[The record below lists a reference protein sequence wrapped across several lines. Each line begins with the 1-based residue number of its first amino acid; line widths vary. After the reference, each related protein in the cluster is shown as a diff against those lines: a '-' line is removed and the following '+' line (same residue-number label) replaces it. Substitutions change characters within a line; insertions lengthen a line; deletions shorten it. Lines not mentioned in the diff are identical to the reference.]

1 MLGLFAR
8 DFGKIF
14 VGEVD
19 NAKLLYLIGTSRLF
33 GLKETMHAAAKGPS
47 SVGKSGLMDSV
58 ALFMPPE
65 SVFRFTS
72 VSEKALIYV
81 KENDLK
87 HKILIMAEAPKD
99 EKQQQFQDL
108 LLRELMSAGRL
119 DYPVPVKEGDR
130 YETITI
136 KIEGP
141 VAFWVSTTKATLNPE
156 NETRLI
162 PLELDDSAKQT
173 KAVMEKVAEREGWG
187 RGSEQIDFT
196 RWHDYQRWLAAGEL
210 RVYVDFAD
218 DLANLIPAKAVRMRR
233 DFGQLVRAIKVH
245 ALLHREDRD
254 RGHPRGMIMATVAD
268 YAAVRR
274 LMVNPLSETSEVRVR
289 KNMLETVEAV
299 EDAQHDNRSA
309 AATVRQVGEILKLD
323 RSATYRRLSAAEREG
338 YITNKE
344 ERKGHPALYA
354 ANNTMPDKDDAILPT
369 FRELE
374 EAIADR
380 EEQDRRDRDRS
391 HA

>member
-1 MLGLFAR
+1 MAAKAAAAKAGRGQSRPPDIEALADSAREIIECEDVLGLFAR
-8 DFGKIF
+8 DFGRIF

-162 PLELDDSAKQT
+162 PFELDDSAKQT
-173 KAVMEKVAEREGWG
+173 MAVMEKVAEREGWG

-210 RVYVDFAD
+210 RILGSRGGNGPHTQIVVEFAVCHPGRFTEAD
-218 DLANLIPAKAVRMRR
+218 T
-233 DFGQLVRAIKVH
+233 GQ
-245 ALLHREDRD
+245 
-254 RGHPRGMIMATVAD
+254 
-268 YAAVRR
+268 
-274 LMVNPLSETSEVRVR
+274 
-289 KNMLETVEAV
+289 
-299 EDAQHDNRSA
+299 
-309 AATVRQVGEILKLD
+309 
-323 RSATYRRLSAAEREG
+323 
-338 YITNKE
+338 
-344 ERKGHPALYA
+344 
-354 ANNTMPDKDDAILPT
+354 
-369 FRELE
+369 
-374 EAIADR
+374 
-380 EEQDRRDRDRS
+380 
-391 HA
+391 